1 MVQLLQVLIQFKII
15 NLLILM
21 FQIHSLNGIKL
32 LKLMVLHI
40 FQLILCLLIMVK
52 RNYNILFKIVSILI
66 SILPIKVI
74 LIPLILLLILLK
86 IFLFKLFRINSSNFI
101 QINMNLILRTLLL
114 FIHLILV
121 ESSMNLLPLLNF
133 KKVFKVISILLIRT
147 NSMLFQFLF
156 ILPILIIQ
164 HIL

>member
-40 FQLILCLLIMVK
+40 FKLILCLLIMVK

-66 SILPIKVI
+66 SVLPIKVI
-74 LIPLILLLILLK
+74 LILLNLLLILLK
-86 IFLFKLFRINSSNFI
+86 IFLFKLFRINSCNFI
-101 QINMNLILRTLLL
+101 QINTNLILRILLL

-156 ILPILIIQ
+156 ISLILIIQ